1 MTVAKGAQSSV
12 ATAHLTPAQLAAATN
27 LPVQTI
33 QRWEKRYRFPDG
45 ARSPGRHRRYAD
57 EDVARVLRVVALR
70 DSGMGLQEAIRV
82 VSAGDD
88 PGAPRTQ
95 TSAERSDRIG
105 QLRADGLEALAELD
119 EARLWRILAEAQARF
134 DAPEV
139 ICQLI
144 IPLIRTTDDPTNLR
158 RPERIQAFFFSRIV
172 TATLSSMAA
181 RASGSSPRPGSGRTV
196 WVACPEGEAHEVGA
210 LSAVA
215 LLAARGVDARYLGAN
230 VPSRH
235 PAGGGPR
242 ASPRRRRALGDP
254 LPGDPRPARRHGSP
268 RRGDPCLRRRAR
280 RVAGPGPRL
289 PRLLPARRPAGK
301 HRHPRRR
308 AELAR
313 RRPRDSGHEAGTD
326 AQIGPRPSRR
336 MRGPD

>member
-215 LLAARGVDARYLGAN
+215 LLAARGVDVRYLGAN
-230 VPSRH
+230 IPLVTLRQAALAHRPDAVVLSVTRSLVIRDRL
-235 PAGGGPR
+235 ADMGRLAEVTRVFVGGRGAWR
-242 ASPRRRRALGDP
+242 AQAP
-254 LPGDPRPARRHGSP
+254 GSP
-268 RRGDPCLRRRAR
+268 AYCL
-280 RVAGPGPRL
+280 L
-289 PRLLPARRPAGK
+289 DDLPASIDTLV
-301 HRHPRRR
+301 
-308 AELAR
+308 AEL
-313 RRPRDSGHEAGTD
+313 S
-326 AQIGPRPSRR
+326 
-336 MRGPD
+336 